1 VNIANLSIRQPV
13 LITMVMLAL
22 VVVGLLGFFRMPI
35 NLYPDVSFPYIGV
48 TTVYPGASPAEVQ
61 REITKPLE
69 EALGSLNGVKKV
81 KSTSNENFSLVL
93 IEFKMG
99 YSTVRAA
106 DDVRTRVATV
116 RGNFPRDVKDPLIQT
131 FDPASA
137 PILSFGIADRS
148 GQMPS
153 DELRR
158 LVIDEIKPRLER
170 IDGVGDISVAG
181 GLIREIQV
189 DLNLDALRAR
199 RVTPQQVVAAIQMEN
214 MNIPGGRLTDKDQSL
229 LLRTPGDFQKIGE
242 LNEIIIPN
250 VQGAP
255 VNLKDIAT
263 VRDGFAEA
271 QSYSRLNGEDSIVV
285 SIRKRSGTNTV
296 QVAED
301 VKEEMARIG
310 KEYPNLNLAVGQD
323 DSDFTGKV
331 AEDSIIDLILG
342 GVFAS
347 LVVLFFFRDLRNTLV
362 TVAGLPV
369 IMIGSFAVMNALGL
383 SLNMMTLMAL
393 ALAVGLVIDDAIVV
407 RENIFRHMER
417 GATPQEASSRGTNE
431 VALAVTAMT
440 LTIVAVFLPI
450 AFVTG
455 LIGQFF
461 REFGLAIVIAVII
474 SMFEAFTLAPML
486 SAYLFKQR
494 APTLRQAQGGHEHEE
509 GAETRLGWIDRG
521 YRRLLG
527 WTLKHKI
534 VTALGGV
541 ATFLLIIGL
550 ATTVEMAFLPMLGSH
565 IFAAGLE
572 LPPGATLAQTDAQAR
587 EIETILKSHPDVKDV
602 FAIVGGE
609 GKLEKASFLV
619 KMRESGLLKRAEPSL
634 RQSLAH
640 IQGLTFTFDMGG
652 GESLESDIAFRDVAL
667 NLRTSGSFDD
677 LDRASQEVLAAL
689 ADVPGLVDLERS
701 YKAGKPEMRIEVDR
715 ERAARMG
722 LSTASVGATVR
733 TLVNGETASRFR
745 ESGREA
751 DIVVRL
757 REQDRNRFDEILGLA
772 IPSMTGQ
779 LVPLRSVATIS
790 TKTGPTAIERE
801 DRQSQIVIG
810 ANLFNRTLSTAME
823 DVQARVARVQ
833 LPPGVTLKVG
843 GDAELME
850 ESFGSLS
857 FSLLLSVVFIYMV
870 LASQFRSFT
879 QPLVLMLAL
888 PLSILGALLALLIL
902 RLPFD
907 MTAMIGVILLMGLVT
922 KNSILLIDF
931 TNRLRE
937 QGMARDQALLVA
949 GPVRLRPILMTTL
962 ALILG
967 MLPVALGLG
976 VAGNFRTPMAV
987 AVIGGL
993 ITSTLLTLV
1002 LVPTAY
1008 GLLDSFIVW
1017 LKQLR
1022 APSPKPVPIP
1032 VTESEGE

>member
-1 VNIANLSIRQPV
+1 MNIANISIRQPV

-116 RGNFPRDVKDPLIQT
+116 RGNFPRDVKDPIIQT

-148 GQMPS
+148 GQMQS

-158 LVIDEIKPRLER
+158 LVVDEIKPRLER

-242 LNEIIIPN
+242 LNEIVIPN

-271 QSYSRLNGEDSIVV
+271 QSYSRLNGEDSIVI

-296 QVAED
+296 QVAET
-301 VKEEMARIG
+301 VKEEMAHIG
-310 KEYPNLNLAVGQD
+310 NEYPNLNLAVGQD

-331 AEDSIIDLILG
+331 AEDSIVDLILG
-342 GVFAS
+342 GIFAS
-347 LVVLFFFRDLRNTLV
+347 LVVVFFFRDLRNTLV
-362 TVAGLPV
+362 TVVGLPV

-417 GATPQEASSRGTNE
+417 GATPKEASSRGTNE

-461 REFGLAIVIAVII
+461 REFGLAIVIAVVI

-494 APTLRQAQGGHEHEE
+494 ASKPGHEHEE
-509 GAETRLGWIDRG
+509 GAEARLGWIDRG

-527 WTLKHKI
+527 WTLKHKV

-572 LPPGATLAQTDAQAR
+572 LPPGATLEQTDAQAR

-609 GKLEKASFLV
+609 GKLEKASFLI
-619 KMRESGLLKRAEPSL
+619 KMRESGLLKRAEPSI

-640 IQGLTFTFDMGG
+640 IKGLTFTFDMGG
-652 GESLESDIAFRDVAL
+652 GESLETDIAFRDVAL

-677 LDRASQEVLAAL
+677 LDRASQDVLAAL

-715 ERAARMG
+715 DRAARMG

-757 REQDRNRFDEILGLA
+757 RKQDRNRLDEILGLA

-801 DRQSQIVIG
+801 DRQSQIIIG
-810 ANLFNRTLSTAME
+810 ANLLNRTLSTAME

-850 ESFGSLS
+850 ESFGSLA

-888 PLSILGALLALLIL
+888 PLSILGAFLALLIL
-902 RLPFD
+902 QLPFD
-907 MTAMIGVILLMGLVT
+907 MTAMIGIILLMGLVT

-937 QGMARDQALLVA
+937 QGMERDQALLVA

-976 VAGNFRTPMAV
+976 AAGNFRTPMAV

-1008 GLLDSFIVW
+1008 GLLDSFIAW

-1022 APSPKPVPIP
+1022 APAAKPVPIP
-1032 VTESEGE
+1032 VTEAEGE